1 MKLSKRDGR
10 ALAALGAV
18 VVIIL
23 VVEMVVARRGEAP
36 ATPSIDS
43 VAAVERRLAR
53 VKQAASALPA
63 MEADLAAV
71 SAALTERERGV
82 LQADTLPQAQAQLLQ
97 VVRRISSAQSPPVDI
112 RSVELGRARPLADDY
127 GEISVPIVLQCR
139 IEQLVN
145 LLADLT
151 AQPELLATGDMRLSE
166 ADQKE
171 KTINVRLTL
180 TAVVPR
186 RLVPERR
193 GPGAL

>member
-1 MKLSKRDGR
+1 MRLSQRDRR
-10 ALAALGAV
+10 ALTALGAV
-18 VVIIL
+18 VIVIQA
-23 VVEMVVARRGEAP
+23 VEMVVARRGEPTAAP
-36 ATPSIDS
+36 STDS
-43 VAAVERRLAR
+43 LAAAERRLKR
-53 VKQAASALPA
+53 VKQSAATLPA

-71 SAALTERERGV
+71 SGALTERERGV

-97 VVRRISSAQSPPVDI
+97 VARRISSAQSPPVEI
-112 RSVELGRARPLADDY
+112 RSVEIGRARPLADDY
-127 GEISVPIVLQCR
+127 GEISVPIVFNCR

-151 AQPELLATGDMRLSE
+151 AQPELLATGDMQLSG

-180 TAVVPR
+180 TGVVPR
-186 RLVPERR
+186 RLIPEKR